1 MANGVSMYGV
11 PNADPRYVNDSAKH
25 HNLVALTAVNAI
37 MGEHTAAFECINPN
51 NNSFN
56 METVAQDLDA
66 LIAAAKYDGGSK
78 TVFVQTWPGMYTSTG
93 FLPRGKT
100 PAHVYPEYP
109 GCKDC
114 EPTPQSMNEWRDA
127 LRRHFAFAQAL
138 FLSIAEPNMY
148 CTSLLLCWLLRVL
161 GRHHVSGTYSL
172 AKAP

>member
-1 MANGVSMYGV
+1 V